1 MQSIKH
7 LVLGITGGI
16 AAYKA
21 ANLIRGLSE
30 LGHEVTVV
38 PTENALRFIGKP
50 TLEALSGHAIET
62 DMYQDVAQVR
72 HVELGQQADLI
83 LIAPATASFLA
94 RFAAGI
100 ADDLML
106 NAVLASKAPVI
117 VCPAMHT
124 EMWLNPATQ
133 ANVATLISR
142 GVRVMEPASGRLTGD
157 DSGPGRLPEVA
168 EIIEFAIA
176 GLPLKGKHVIV
187 TAGGTREPIDSVRY
201 IGNSSSGRMGIELAK
216 AARNAGA
223 QVSLIAANIDL
234 PLPKGIA
241 VTHVSTVDELE
252 LAMDRECDVMIM
264 AAAVSDFRVQNPY
277 LGKLKRSNGLNLEL
291 TPTKDLIANYAAN
304 HPNSIHIAFAL
315 AEETKERLIEI
326 ARGKLW
332 DKSVTAVIGNSFE
345 ALGNK
350 DTLVQFVTQDDAI
363 ELSGSKTEVSK
374 SILELVS
381 KLIR

>member
-1 MQSIKH
+1 MRI
-7 LVLGITGGI
+7 LLGITGGI

-30 LGHEVTVV
+30 LGHQVTVV

-50 TLEALSGHAIET
+50 TLESLSGHAIET

-83 LIAPATASFLA
+83 LIAPATASFIA

-106 NAVLASKAPVI
+106 NAILASNAQVI

-124 EMWLNPATQ
+124 EMWLNQATQ
-133 ANVATLISR
+133 DNVNTLVSR
-142 GVRVMEPASGRLTGD
+142 GVKVMEPASGRLTGD
-157 DSGPGRLPEVA
+157 DSGPGRLPETE
-168 EIIEFAIA
+168 EIIAFVLQD
-176 GLPLKGKHVIV
+176 LPLRGQQVIV
-187 TAGGTREPIDSVRY
+187 TAGGTREPIDAVRY

-216 AARNAGA
+216 AARDAGA
-223 QVSLIAANIDL
+223 QVTLIAANIDL
-234 PLPKGIA
+234 PLPKGVD
-241 VTHVSTVDELE
+241 VTRVGTVDELE
-252 LAMDRECDVMIM
+252 LAMDRDCDVMIM
-264 AAAVSDFRVQNPY
+264 AAAVSDFRVKNPY
-277 LGKLKRSNGLNLEL
+277 LGKLKRSAGLNLEL

-304 HPNSIHIAFAL
+304 HPGAIHVAFAL
-315 AEETKERLIEI
+315 AEESQERLIEI

-345 ALGNK
+345 ALGSQQ
-350 DTLVQFVTQDDAI
+350 TLVQFVTKDESV
-363 ELSGSKTEVSK
+363 ELSGTKVEVSK
-374 SILELVS
+374 AIIELVS
-381 KLIR
+381 KLSK

>member
-1 MQSIKH
+1 MRI
-7 LVLGITGGI
+7 LLGITGGI

-30 LGHEVTVV
+30 LGHQVTVV

-62 DMYQDVAQVR
+62 DMYEDVAQVR
-72 HVELGQQADLI
+72 HVELGQQADII

-94 RFAAGI
+94 RYAAGI

-106 NAVLASKAPVI
+106 NAILASNAPVI

-124 EMWLNPATQ
+124 EMWLNRATQ
-133 ANVATLISR
+133 DNVGTLESR

-157 DSGPGRLPEVA
+157 DSGPGRLPET
-168 EIIEFAIA
+168 EDIIAFAMQD
-176 GLPLKGKHVIV
+176 LPLKGKHVLV
-187 TAGGTREPIDSVRY
+187 TAGGTREPIDAVRY

-216 AARNAGA
+216 AARDAGA

-234 PLPKGIA
+234 PLPKGVE
-241 VTHVSTVDELE
+241 VTRVGTVDELE
-252 LAMDRECDVMIM
+252 LAMDRDCDAIIM

-277 LGKLKRSNGLNLEL
+277 LGKLKRSDGLNLEL

-304 HPNSIHIAFAL
+304 HPKSVSIAFAL
-315 AEETKERLIEI
+315 AEETQERLIEI

-345 ALGNK
+345 ALGSQE
-350 DTLVQFVTQDDAI
+350 TLVQFVTKEDSV
-363 ELSGSKTEVSK
+363 ELTGSKTEVSK
-374 SILELVS
+374 SIIELVS
-381 KLIR
+381 QLIK

>member
-1 MQSIKH
+1 MRI
-7 LVLGITGGI
+7 LLGITGGI

-30 LGHEVTVV
+30 LGHQVTVV

-62 DMYQDVAQVR
+62 DMYEDVAQVR

-94 RFAAGI
+94 RYAAGI

-106 NAVLASKAPVI
+106 NAILASNAPVI

-124 EMWLNPATQ
+124 EMWLNQATQ
-133 ANVATLISR
+133 DNVSTLESR
-142 GVRVMEPASGRLTGD
+142 GVRLMEPASGRLTGD
-157 DSGPGRLPEVA
+157 DSGPGRLPETDD
-168 EIIEFAIA
+168 IIAFAMQD
-176 GLPLKGKHVIV
+176 LPLKGKHVLV
-187 TAGGTREPIDSVRY
+187 TAGGTREPIDAVRY

-216 AARNAGA
+216 AARDAGA

-234 PLPKGIA
+234 PLPKGIE
-241 VTHVSTVDELE
+241 VTRVGTVDELE
-252 LAMDRECDVMIM
+252 LAMDRDCDAIIM

-277 LGKLKRSNGLNLEL
+277 LGKLKRSDGLNLEL
-291 TPTKDLIANYAAN
+291 TPTKDLIANFAAN
-304 HPNSIHIAFAL
+304 HPNSVSIAFAL
-315 AEETKERLIEI
+315 AEETQERLIEI

-345 ALGNK
+345 ALGSQE
-350 DTLVQFVTQDDAI
+350 TLVQFVTKDDAV
-363 ELSGSKTEVSK
+363 ELTGSKTEVSK
-374 SILELVS
+374 SIIELVS
-381 KLIR
+381 KLIK

>member
-1 MQSIKH
+1 MRI
-7 LVLGITGGI
+7 LLGITGGI

-21 ANLIRGLSE
+21 ANLIRGFSE
-30 LGHEVTVV
+30 LGHQVTVV

-62 DMYQDVAQVR
+62 DMYEDVSQVR

-83 LIAPATASFLA
+83 VIAPATASFLA

-106 NAVLASKAPVI
+106 NAILASNAPVI

-124 EMWLNPATQ
+124 EMWLNQATQ
-133 ANVATLISR
+133 DNVGTLEGR
-142 GVRVMEPASGRLTGD
+142 GVRVMQPASGRLTGE
-157 DSGPGRLPEVA
+157 DSGPGRLPETE
-168 EIIEFAIA
+168 EIISFALQD
-176 GLPLKGKHVIV
+176 LPMQGKQVIV

-216 AARNAGA
+216 AARDAGA
-223 QVSLIAANIDL
+223 HVTLIAANIDL
-234 PLPKGIA
+234 PLPKGIE
-241 VTHVSTVDELE
+241 VTRVSTVDELE
-252 LAMDRECDVMIM
+252 LAMDRDCDVMIM

-277 LGKLKRSNGLNLEL
+277 LGKLKRSSGLNLEL

-304 HPNSIHIAFAL
+304 HPGKVHIAFAL
-315 AEETKERLIEI
+315 AEESKEKLIEI

-345 ALGNK
+345 ALGSPE
-350 DTLVQFVTQDDAI
+350 TLVQFVTKDNAV
-363 ELSGSKTEVSK
+363 ELTGTKTDVSK
-374 SILELVS
+374 AIIGLVS
-381 KLIR
+381 KLIS

>member
-1 MQSIKH
+1 MRI
-7 LVLGITGGI
+7 LLGITGGI

-72 HVELGQQADLI
+72 HVELGQQANLI

-106 NAVLASKAPVI
+106 NAVLASNAPVI

-133 ANVATLISR
+133 ANVATLVSR

-350 DTLVQFVTQDDAI
+350 DTLVQFVTKDDAI
-363 ELSGSKTEVSK
+363 ELSGSKAEVSK

>member
-1 MQSIKH
+1 MRI
-7 LVLGITGGI
+7 LLGITGGI

-30 LGHEVTVV
+30 LGHQVTVV

-62 DMYQDVAQVR
+62 DMYEDVAQVR

-94 RFAAGI
+94 RYAAGI

-106 NAVLASKAPVI
+106 NAILASNAPVI

-124 EMWLNPATQ
+124 EMWLNRATQ
-133 ANVATLISR
+133 DNVGTLESR

-157 DSGPGRLPEVA
+157 DSGPGRLPET
-168 EIIEFAIA
+168 EDIIAFAMQD
-176 GLPLKGKHVIV
+176 LPLKGKHVLV
-187 TAGGTREPIDSVRY
+187 TAGGTREPIDAVRY

-216 AARNAGA
+216 AARDAGA

-234 PLPKGIA
+234 PLPRGVE
-241 VTHVSTVDELE
+241 VTRVGTVDELE
-252 LAMDRECDVMIM
+252 LAMDRDCDAIIM

-277 LGKLKRSNGLNLEL
+277 LGKLKRSDGLNLEL

-304 HPNSIHIAFAL
+304 HPNSVSIAFAL
-315 AEETKERLIEI
+315 AEETQERLIEI

-345 ALGNK
+345 ALGSQE
-350 DTLVQFVTQDDAI
+350 TLVQFVTKEDSV
-363 ELSGSKTEVSK
+363 ELTGSKTEVSK
-374 SILELVS
+374 SIIELVS
-381 KLIR
+381 QLIK

>member
-1 MQSIKH
+1 MRI
-7 LVLGITGGI
+7 LLGITGGI

-21 ANLIRGLSE
+21 ANLIRGFSE
-30 LGHEVTVV
+30 LGHQVTVV

-62 DMYQDVAQVR
+62 DMYEDVSQVR

-83 LIAPATASFLA
+83 VIAPATASFLA

-106 NAVLASKAPVI
+106 NAILASNAPVI

-124 EMWLNPATQ
+124 EMWLNQATQ
-133 ANVATLISR
+133 DNVITLEGR
-142 GVRVMEPASGRLTGD
+142 GVRVMQPASGRLTGED
-157 DSGPGRLPEVA
+157 TGPGRLPETE
-168 EIIEFAIA
+168 EIISFALQD
-176 GLPLKGKHVIV
+176 LPMQGRQVIV

-216 AARNAGA
+216 AARDAGA
-223 QVSLIAANIDL
+223 NVTLIAANIDL
-234 PLPKGIA
+234 PLPKGIE
-241 VTHVSTVDELE
+241 VTRVSTVDELE
-252 LAMDRECDVMIM
+252 LAMDRDCDVMIM

-277 LGKLKRSNGLNLEL
+277 LGKLKRSAGLNLEL

-304 HPNSIHIAFAL
+304 HPGKVHIAFAL
-315 AEETKERLIEI
+315 AEESKEKLIEI

-345 ALGNK
+345 ALGSPE
-350 DTLVQFVTQDDAI
+350 TLVQFVTKDNAV
-363 ELSGSKTEVSK
+363 ELTGTKTDVSK
-374 SILELVS
+374 AIIGLVS
-381 KLIR
+381 KLIS

>member
-1 MQSIKH
+1 MRI
-7 LVLGITGGI
+7 LLGITGGI

-50 TLEALSGHAIET
+50 TLESLSGHAIET

-72 HVELGQQADLI
+72 HVELGQEADLI
-83 LIAPATASFLA
+83 LIAPATASFIA

-106 NAVLASKAPVI
+106 NSILASSAPVV

-124 EMWLNPATQ
+124 EMWLNAATQ
-133 ANVATLISR
+133 DNVKTLTSR
-142 GVRVMEPASGRLTGD
+142 GVRVMNPASGRLTGAD
-157 DSGPGRLPEVA
+157 AGLGRLPET
-168 EIIEFAIA
+168 EDIIAFA
-176 GLPLKGKHVIV
+176 LQDSPLKGKTVIV
-187 TAGGTREPIDSVRY
+187 TAGGTREPIDAVRY

-216 AARNAGA
+216 AARDAGA
-223 QVSLIAANIDL
+223 NVQLIAANIDL
-234 PLPKGIA
+234 PLPKGIQ
-241 VTHVSTVDELE
+241 VTRVSTVDELE
-252 LAMDRECDVMIM
+252 LAMERSCDVMIM
-264 AAAVSDFRVQNPY
+264 AAAVSDFRVENPY
-277 LGKLKRSNGLNLEL
+277 PGKLKRSNGLNLEL

-315 AEETKERLIEI
+315 AEESQEQLIEI

-332 DKSVTAVIGNSFE
+332 DKAVTAVIGNSFE
-345 ALGNK
+345 ALGSQQ
-350 DTLVQFVTQDDAI
+350 TLVQFVTKDDAV
-363 ELSGSKTEVSK
+363 ELSGTKAEVSN
-374 SILELVS
+374 SVMQLISELS
-381 KLIR
+381 K

>member
-1 MQSIKH
+1 MRI
-7 LVLGITGGI
+7 LLGITGGI

-21 ANLIRGLSE
+21 ANLIRGFSE
-30 LGHEVTVV
+30 LGHQVTVV

-62 DMYQDVAQVR
+62 DMYEDVSQVR

-83 LIAPATASFLA
+83 VIAPATASFLA

-106 NAVLASKAPVI
+106 NAMVASNAPVI

-124 EMWLNPATQ
+124 EMWLNQATQ
-133 ANVATLISR
+133 DNVSTLEGR
-142 GVRVMEPASGRLTGD
+142 GVRVMQPASGRLTGE
-157 DSGPGRLPEVA
+157 DSGPGRLPESE
-168 EIIEFAIA
+168 EIISFALQD
-176 GLPLKGKHVIV
+176 LPMQGKQVIV

-216 AARNAGA
+216 AARDAGA
-223 QVSLIAANIDL
+223 HVTLIAANIDL
-234 PLPKGIA
+234 PLPKGIE
-241 VTHVSTVDELE
+241 VTRVSTVDELE
-252 LAMDRECDVMIM
+252 LAMDRDCDVMIM

-277 LGKLKRSNGLNLEL
+277 LGKLKRSAGLNLEL

-304 HPNSIHIAFAL
+304 HPGKVHIAFAL
-315 AEETKERLIEI
+315 AEESKDKLIEI

-345 ALGNK
+345 ALSSPE
-350 DTLVQFVTQDDAI
+350 TLVQFVTKDNAV
-363 ELSGSKTEVSK
+363 ELTGTKTDVSK
-374 SILELVS
+374 AIIGLVS
-381 KLIR
+381 KLIS

>member
-1 MQSIKH
+1 MRI
-7 LVLGITGGI
+7 LLGITGGI

-106 NAVLASKAPVI
+106 NAVLASNAPVI

-133 ANVATLISR
+133 ANVATLVSR